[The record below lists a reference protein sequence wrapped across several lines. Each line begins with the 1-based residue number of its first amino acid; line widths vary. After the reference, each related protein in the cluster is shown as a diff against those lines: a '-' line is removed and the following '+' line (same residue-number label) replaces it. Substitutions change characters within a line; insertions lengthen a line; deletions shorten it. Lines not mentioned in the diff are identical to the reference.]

1 MTKIIN
7 RKIITINQ
15 NLATRTWQTP
25 INLNFQP
32 DEMIVKALVCNGVFL
47 NVVDN
52 IATVYS
58 PTINETLGAFYN
70 NNCLAYPN
78 TVFDS
83 HNYPINTQWRF
94 ELRNVDG
101 SINNTF
107 TGHLSIQL
115 EFIKLG

>member
-32 DEMIVKALVCNGVFL
+32 DQMIVKALVCNGVPAGAIS
-47 NVVDN
+47 N
-52 IATVYS
+52 IAVVYS

-78 TVFDS
+78 VVFHS
-83 HNYPINTQWRF
+83 VNYPINTQWRF
-94 ELRNVDG
+94 EIRNVDG
-101 SINNTF
+101 
-107 TGHLSIQL
+107 
-115 EFIKLG
+115 